1 MFIDY
6 CQQLVGYYSIKLYGS
21 VIYGF
26 VITAVNY
33 LHQLRSMELLSSRR
47 LRLVSVQL
55 SIKFGYCP
63 A

>member
-33 LHQLRSMELLSSRR
+33 HTNYEVWSS
-47 LRLVSVQL
+47 
-55 SIKFGYCP
+55 
-63 A
+63 